1 MPCWVPMETL
11 ELPKL
16 HEHCFL
22 TFYFVLGQSIN
33 VVIVS
38 GEQQRDSAKHILVSI
53 LPKLPS
59 HPSCH
64 LTLSR
69 VPWVAWVF
77 FSSVADLNCSAWQL
91 LSRVRLFAAPWTA
104 AHQASLSITNSR
116 SLLKLMSIELVMP
129 SNHLIL
135 CRPLLKPSFCLCC
148 PWGCYCLYFVTSGW

>member
-1 MPCWVPMETL
+1 METL
-11 ELPKL
+11 ELPKS

-38 GEQQRDSAKHILVSI
+38 GEQQRDSAKYILVSI

-59 HPSCH
+59 HPGCH
-64 LTLSR
+64 ITLSR

-77 FSSVADLNCSAWQL
+77 FSSVAELNCSGWQL

-104 AHQASLSITNSR
+104 GHQASLSITNSK
-116 SLLKLMSIELVMP
+116 SLLKLMTIELVMP